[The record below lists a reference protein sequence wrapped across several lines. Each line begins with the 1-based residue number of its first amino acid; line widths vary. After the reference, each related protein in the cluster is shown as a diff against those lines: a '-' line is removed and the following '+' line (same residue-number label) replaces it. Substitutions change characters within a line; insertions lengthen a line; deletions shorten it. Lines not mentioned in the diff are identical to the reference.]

1 MKPPN
6 KGVDRDVSN
15 GYFSSPNFRTMD
27 GLHLSDLL
35 AKRFP
40 WKPPNKS
47 IDKSIYYIT
56 QANIRP
62 YY

>member
-15 GYFSSPNFRTMD
+15 GYFSSPNLRTMD

-40 WKPPNKS
+40 WKPPNNTV
-47 IDKSIYYIT
+47 Y
-56 QANIRP
+56 
-62 YY
+62 